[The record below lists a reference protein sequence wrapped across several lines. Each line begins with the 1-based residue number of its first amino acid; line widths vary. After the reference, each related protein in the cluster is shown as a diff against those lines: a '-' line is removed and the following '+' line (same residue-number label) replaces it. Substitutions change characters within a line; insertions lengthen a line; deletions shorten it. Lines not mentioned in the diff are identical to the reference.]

1 MVKELLLDI
10 TKYLVNMKRAFTTL
24 FIILLIIWGC
34 NQKPDYETLVEEGLR
49 SGEEHNEMFLEYEL
63 GMPREEFYDVSWRLN
78 KEKKI
83 TGQVKVE
90 YSFDALKSKATMR
103 FYPEFTDNKI
113 TKMPVD
119 VHYEAWAPWNKQYSS
134 DSLVVDLVKY
144 YEEIFQSEFSE
155 IYVPH
160 LEKNA
165 YMNVEGNRAIT
176 ISRLSDMI
184 ARVEFIDLN
193 AINIKED
200 YTSAGKKIK

>member
-1 MVKELLLDI
+1 MAK
-10 TKYLVNMKRAFTTL
+10 AFTTL
-24 FIILLIIWGC
+24 LLILLIVLGC
-34 NQKPDYETLVEEGLR
+34 NQEPDYETLVAEGLR

-63 GMPREEFYDVSWRLN
+63 GMPRQDFYDVSWRLN
-78 KEKKI
+78 NEKKI

-90 YSFDALKSKATMR
+90 YTFDALKSKATMR

-144 YEEIFQSEFSE
+144 YEDIFQSNFSD

-165 YMNVEGNRAIT
+165 YVSVEGNRAIT
-176 ISRLSDMI
+176 ISPLSDMI
-184 ARVEFIDLN
+184 ARIEFIDLN
-193 AINIKED
+193 AITNKED
-200 YTSAGKKIK
+200 YTSAGKEIK